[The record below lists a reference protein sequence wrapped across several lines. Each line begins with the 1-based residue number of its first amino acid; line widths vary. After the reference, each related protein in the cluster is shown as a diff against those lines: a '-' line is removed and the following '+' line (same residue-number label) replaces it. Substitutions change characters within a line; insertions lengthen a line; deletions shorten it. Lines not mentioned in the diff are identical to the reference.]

1 MPCCQKTVQGFSCW
15 PPTLPLEEESE
26 RLIPTTVTFKHAFL
40 FGERGSGLCAC
51 GG

>member
-1 MPCCQKTVQGFSCW
+1 MPYGQKTMQYFSYW
-15 PPTLPLEEESE
+15 APALPLEEESE
-26 RLIPTTVTFKHAFL
+26 GLIPTTVTSKHAFL